1 MIIWYDVIDSK
12 QAKIDFDLV
21 YNVIWERSYEC
32 EPEVPKYDIY
42 IEFLDNLEYYM
53 QQLVAADFVEFDN
66 ELVAEE
72 IQQGWE
78 KWFEEK
84 FGGNWD
90 EI

>member
-1 MIIWYDVIDSK
+1 MIIWYNVIDSK

-21 YNVIWERSYEC
+21 YNVVWERIFEL
-32 EPEVPKYDIY
+32 EPEITKYDIY

-66 ELVAEE
+66 ESVAEE

-84 FGGNWD
+84 FGENWD
-90 EI
+90 EV

>member
-1 MIIWYDVIDSK
+1 MIIWYNVIDSK

-21 YNVIWERSYEC
+21 YNVVWERIFEL
-32 EPEVPKYDIY
+32 EPEITKYDIY

-66 ELVAEE
+66 ESVAEE

>member
-21 YNVIWERSYEC
+21 YNVVRERIFEL
-32 EPEVPKYDIY
+32 EPEITKYDIY

-66 ELVAEE
+66 ESVAEE

>member
-21 YNVIWERSYEC
+21 YNNIWERIFEC
-32 EPEVPKYDIY
+32 EPEIPKYDIY
-42 IEFLDNLEYYM
+42 IEFLDNLECYM
-53 QQLVAADFVEFDN
+53 QQLVAADFVEYYN
-66 ELVAEE
+66 ESVAEE

-84 FGGNWD
+84 FGENWD